1 MSQQFFSLLE
11 AKVAPPV
18 FIFVFNIFPFFGF
31 FVPVYLILQIGRLGN
46 PDKPIFGSKRKKM
59 KAKTFFFG
67 DAEILGRRMSAD
79 IFICC
84 IKHCLPLPVAQHRG
98 SILASPPAALGLI
111 PSICKKFQRKKLSM
125 LVRLINGAV

>member
-59 KAKTFFFG
+59 KAKTFF
-67 DAEILGRRMSAD
+67 S
-79 IFICC
+79 
-84 IKHCLPLPVAQHRG
+84 
-98 SILASPPAALGLI
+98 ASP
-111 PSICKKFQRKKLSM
+111 KLW
-125 LVRLINGAV
+125 VVE

>member
-59 KAKTFFFG
+59 KAKTFFLRRRNFG
-67 DAEILGRRMSAD
+67 SSNESLFFYLLHQTLFAIAS
-79 IFICC
+79 CT
-84 IKHCLPLPVAQHRG
+84 AQR
-98 SILASPPAALGLI
+98 
-111 PSICKKFQRKKLSM
+111 
-125 LVRLINGAV
+125 